1 MLSCCIEYIISIIFL
16 KNSKCLMFL
25 NTSQDCIYIS
35 ACPVQDPRLYYRC
48 ETDCVIRLCCR
59 CNTDEVPVIFWD
71 ETYPPWQ
78 RVDTHLHE
86 ASLLF
91 SVNAAL
97 GLHLPG
103 RFICQGPDQGWS
115 QTSAKPVRR
124 EMKQFQKPRP
134 KSFISCISKFSFRTF
149 NRISVLNAIYFWLLQ
164 ICCPHWP
171 FTNENNVLFK

>member
-1 MLSCCIEYIISIIFL
+1 MNYIYCTDYIYFMHVELLYRIYHIYYIFK

-59 CNTDEVPVIFWD
+59 WNTDEVPVIFWD

-78 RVDTHLHE
+78 RVDTQLHE

-115 QTSAKPVRR
+115 QTTAKPVSRG
-124 EMKQFQKPRP
+124 MKQFQKPRP
-134 KSFISCISKFSFRTF
+134 KRFISCFK
-149 NRISVLNAIYFWLLQ
+149 Q
-164 ICCPHWP
+164 IQ
-171 FTNENNVLFK
+171 F